1 MRAGAYMVLALLLA
15 ACSGEQ
21 QSGKVKQDSG
31 GGKPALSISTVT
43 VAPRRLAETLRVYA
57 EVEAT
62 VAPEVAA
69 EVSGRIT
76 AILVEEGQP
85 VRAGQPLA
93 RLDAA
98 NLADAKRMADAEVER
113 LQALVV
119 QQMSQVKRDSM
130 LVERG
135 FISPSAMESS
145 SSALAALQQQ
155 LAAAE
160 AAAAIKSRDAS
171 KAVIVAPLAGQL
183 EARLVSVGDFVS
195 VGKVLF
201 RINASGARRVK
212 LAVGGAAGQQ
222 LQPGQALQL
231 SDGSRTAQVRLSEVH
246 AGFDP
251 ASRARVAYAA
261 LPADTSWRVGDA
273 LEGELTLTEKAVLAV
288 PVPALVERPQGAV
301 VYVIKDKRARERAV
315 SAGLTSGGWVEI
327 VSGLKEGE
335 TVAVDGAG
343 FLSDKTKVKPVD
355 TADGKKP
362 AAGGG

>member
-1 MRAGAYMVLALLLA
+1 MRVTAYMALVLLLA
-15 ACSGEQ
+15 ACGGKEQ
-21 QSGKVKQDSG
+21 AGKETG
-31 GGKPALSISTVT
+31 GGKSALNISTLT
-43 VAPRRLAETLRVYA
+43 VAPRALAETVRVYA
-57 EVEAT
+57 EVEAA

-76 AILVEEGQP
+76 AVLVEEGQQ

-98 NLADAKRMADAEVER
+98 NLADARHMAEAEVER

-155 LAAAE
+155 LEAAE
-160 AAAAIKSRDAS
+160 SAAAIKRRDAG
-171 KAVIVAPLAGQL
+171 KAVIVAPLSGQL
-183 EARLVSVGDFVS
+183 EARLVSVGDFVG

-212 LAVGGAAGQQ
+212 LAVGGEAGER
-222 LQPGQALQL
+222 LQPGQALRL
-231 SDGSRTAQVRLSEVH
+231 SDGSRTAEVKLSEVR
-246 AGFDP
+246 AGFDA
-251 ASRARVAYAA
+251 ASRSRVAYAP
-261 LPADTSWRVGDA
+261 LPADTPWRVGDA
-273 LEGELTLTEKAVLAV
+273 LDGELTLSRKTALAV
-288 PVPALVERPQGAV
+288 PLPAVVERPKGMV
-301 VYVIKDKRARERAV
+301 VYVVKDGRARERAV
-315 SAGLTSGGWVEI
+315 STGLGSGDWVEI
-327 VSGLKEGE
+327 VSGLKAGE

-343 FLSDKTKVKPVD
+343 FLSDKAKVKPVE
-355 TADGKKP
+355 AVDGKP